1 MVSFPILGPFGPFP
15 VNTMLRAGLNRRQ
28 LTDQDKDEIRAVLLK
43 MNCIPVFSSNSEE
56 GYLNYCKRILW
67 PSFHNV
73 TVLDQCCAAWH
84 ERAEWDQ
91 DAGSSWSAYESMNED
106 FRDMLLDFLRAGD
119 TVWVHVRDA
128 ASS

>member
-1 MVSFPILGPFGPFP
+1 MAWGHNNHAG
-15 VNTMLRAGLNRRQ
+15 GLNRRQ

-91 DAGSSWSAYESMNED
+91 DAGSSWSAYEAMNED

-119 TVWVHVRDA
+119 TVWVHVSDSE
-128 ASS
+128 SS